1 MAARNIARP
10 VVLTD
15 EERAQ
20 LESFATSR
28 SLPHAQVERA
38 KIVLKAASGLTNIQ
52 IAA

>member
-10 VVLTD
+10 VVITD

-20 LESFATSR
+20 LESFASSR
-28 SLPHAQVERA
+28 SLPHAQAERA
-38 KIVLKAASGLTNIQ
+38 KIVLKAVQGMTNIQ